1 MSPEQKA
8 LLTAAFEALGP
19 ERVTRGLKATGRSWM
34 DCFLAIATYGEPG
47 AFVREV
53 KNRRR
58 RTDAND
64 FASSLIGVPLGV
76 VDEVVGLWDHEE
88 RGRWPPSGW
97 NSTARP
103 CRRHRPSPR
112 HQHQVRGNRRLGP
125 ARGEEAVRA
134 WVRSARRGSQRLGDE
149 DAASSAAAG

>member
-19 ERVTRGLKATGRSWM
+19 ERVTRGLQATGHSWI

-53 KNRRR
+53 NNRSG
-58 RTDAND
+58 RTGANH
-64 FASSLIGVPLGV
+64 FASSLVGVPPGV

-88 RGRWPPSGW
+88 RRFRALATEWLEL
-97 NSTARP
+97 NRTAVP
-103 CRRHRPSPR
+103 T
-112 HQHQVRGNRRLGP
+112 GP
-125 ARGEEAVRA
+125 VVGA
-134 WVRSARRGSQRLGDE
+134 
-149 DAASSAAAG
+149 

>member
-88 RGRWPPSGW
+88 RRFRALATEWLELDRAAVPTTPAVATSPTPS
-97 NSTARP
+97 
-103 CRRHRPSPR
+103 
-112 HQHQVRGNRRLGP
+112 
-125 ARGEEAVRA
+125 A
-134 WVRSARRGSQRLGDE
+134 WQS
-149 DAASSAAAG
+149 